1 MLIKSE
7 RARYNSDFEIHP
19 EQNRY
24 PFIKVTT
31 GVSLNGRAAARAAT
45 EAGPGAASGR
55 AVRRFARRLRGHP
68 SPRPVESRHASNAT
82 RRIAARLTDPVQPP
96 RMRGR

>member
-31 GVSLNGRAAARAAT
+31 DVSLNGR
-45 EAGPGAASGR
+45 EA
-55 AVRRFARRLRGHP
+55 V
-68 SPRPVESRHASNAT
+68 
-82 RRIAARLTDPVQPP
+82 
-96 RMRGR
+96 